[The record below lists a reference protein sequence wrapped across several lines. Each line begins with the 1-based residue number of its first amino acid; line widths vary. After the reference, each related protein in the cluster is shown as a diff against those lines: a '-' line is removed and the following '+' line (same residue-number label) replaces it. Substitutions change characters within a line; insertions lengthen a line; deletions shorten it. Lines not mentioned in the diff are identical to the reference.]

1 MECNILPPYSHSGMQ
16 PHKGHFPI
24 TAIYKMSPS
33 PLAFLKLLAM
43 VTAEI
48 YIVG

>member
-1 MECNILPPYSHSGMQ
+1 MQ
-16 PHKGHFPI
+16 AHERYFSI

-33 PLAFLKLLAM
+33 LLVSFRLLTM
-43 VTAEI
+43 VTTKI